1 MPDLS
6 GSARRLYRRLVGVPP
21 TAPGARAGE
30 PSAETGLDAVEV
42 AERFISD
49 ATDSLSEA
57 MGLALSGVRATA
69 FLDGADLARGTAA
82 LAQAA
87 GRRVPMVLHV
97 TATALPGAGERVGSG
112 HAGLFAAADA
122 GALVLVAA
130 NAQEAVD
137 FSLIA
142 RQVAEEALLPA
153 VVAMDAAET
162 ALALQDLRMPAPDL
176 IEAILGRA
184 NAVRHAPTPSQEL
197 LFGQHRLRLPR
208 RHDLER
214 PVLNGAVQRAD
225 TFALGEAGRAAYF
238 DPHVP
243 AILEQAFER
252 FYKETGR
259 RHAAVSSHHVEDATL
274 VLVAMGSVIEAAELA
289 ADHLRHRHKVKVGV
303 IGLRTLRPFP
313 AEALAALLGGKTVAV
328 LERVS
333 LPLGAEAPLVREL
346 RSTVER
352 AIENGRYG
360 KEAHPGAGVLSEKDR
375 PRLVSVLAGLGG
387 FPVRLQDLE
396 ALCLQ
401 LDKAPTSPVFL
412 GLDLTSA
419 ASPYPK
425 RQVLHDALKRGYPQ
439 AARLGLRSKDAPPD
453 LLPKGGVVIQVSS
466 LAGQGGEG
474 QAREAALLLHQL
486 FGGHLRVRSAFPAE
500 RFDTIVEERLIHAP
514 IPLKDPGDDLRAH
527 LAVWAAPAGIA
538 VPADFADR
546 VRDDGAILFEHD
558 ASIGSVWKTLP
569 ARVRGDILRR
579 KLHLFTA
586 KGYEAPGTPEPLD
599 ASTLRDERM
608 LGAVFGA
615 LNTLGVVVI
624 NPRKLL
630 AARRKLFEDAPE
642 AETDARIRELQAGFD
657 FAARVETT
665 GLPAPTAGEEVV
677 VEAEPP
683 ASVRRAGH
691 VDETVDSLPRFW
703 DQVGVPESEG
713 AGGGFHPDP
722 YFATGTLPAL
732 SSSFHDVS
740 RGRRM
745 LPAFDAARCTGC
757 GACWSGCPDSAL
769 AAGVWSPSVFVER
782 GMALAARSGR
792 SAEGLRMTLGKF
804 AARVGEELAASA
816 TPGIGAGA
824 LLDAAF
830 AHVTSKMTLTEDRR
844 KGVEDAF
851 RAVRDAVGA
860 LPVTR
865 TQVFFEE
872 PEATAKGSGE
882 LFSLAINPDACKGCG
897 LCVTVCEPEA
907 LTRAAEEPARAAASR
922 EGWRLLHELPE
933 PSEAACARAREHAEV
948 GPLAAAMLR
957 REANLA
963 MIGGDG
969 AEAGSGEKI
978 ALRQILGIALDAI
991 APAVNQYVAE
1001 IEELRVKLSEAIREG
1016 LASALPTT
1024 DLDALADGL
1033 DAMGRPDT
1041 DLAALTARVETAFE
1055 TGRVDVLR
1063 MRRLVDVARDLADL
1077 HQRLTVGATGA
1088 GVAKFG
1094 LVLAPSADAGW
1105 VGAFPNNPFGVPVTL
1120 RGEADGLAL
1129 ARGVL
1134 EGQLRQALDGMRTV
1148 RRARLE
1154 VERPSEAAVAGA
1166 SLARLT
1172 WRDLTAEERRAC
1184 PPLFFV
1190 ADETAL
1196 AGDAIAGFAEL
1207 LNDDLPVKAVLLA
1220 EASFRREIGISQGGG
1235 ARGTKPAPAA
1245 PEFGLL
1251 ALAGSRALVV
1261 QSSIAHSR
1269 HLAAGVTAAVL
1280 HDGPAV
1286 VRVYAPSP
1294 ERHGFAPDRTL
1305 ERAQGAVLSRTC
1317 PLFTAAHDPV
1327 GGSALRVSVDGNP
1340 DPAAIWS
1347 TDADGNAVTPASW
1360 ARGERRLSGHLSPVA
1375 GNASEP
1381 TPLAEYLA
1389 LSAEDRED
1397 KTPVVIGP
1405 DGTFQ
1410 VDPALVG
1417 AAGERLAAWRTLQ
1430 ALAGMGAP
1438 RVEPAE
1444 ADIEALA
1451 TKEIEHA
1458 AQVDALRRDYEARLA
1473 NQQYQLKAE
1482 LARQIRT
1489 KLMTIVSRP
1498 SGNGGDEV

>member
-1 MPDLS
+1 M
-6 GSARRLYRRLVGVPP
+6 
-21 TAPGARAGE
+21 
-30 PSAETGLDAVEV
+30 
-42 AERFISD
+42 
-49 ATDSLSEA
+49 
-57 MGLALSGVRATA
+57 
-69 FLDGADLARGTAA
+69 
-82 LAQAA
+82 
-87 GRRVPMVLHV
+87 
-97 TATALPGAGERVGSG
+97 
-112 HAGLFAAADA
+112 
-122 GALVLVAA
+122 
-130 NAQEAVD
+130 
-137 FSLIA
+137 
-142 RQVAEEALLPA
+142 
-153 VVAMDAAET
+153 
-162 ALALQDLRMPAPDL
+162 
-176 IEAILGRA
+176 
-184 NAVRHAPTPSQEL
+184 
-197 LFGQHRLRLPR
+197 
-208 RHDLER
+208 
-214 PVLNGAVQRAD
+214 
-225 TFALGEAGRAAYF
+225 
-238 DPHVP
+238 
-243 AILEQAFER
+243 
-252 FYKETGR
+252 
-259 RHAAVSSHHVEDATL
+259 
-274 VLVAMGSVIEAAELA
+274 
-289 ADHLRHRHKVKVGV
+289 
-303 IGLRTLRPFP
+303 
-313 AEALAALLGGKTVAV
+313 
-328 LERVS
+328 
-333 LPLGAEAPLVREL
+333 
-346 RSTVER
+346 
-352 AIENGRYG
+352 
-360 KEAHPGAGVLSEKDR
+360 
-375 PRLVSVLAGLGG
+375 
-387 FPVRLQDLE
+387 QDLE

-401 LDKAPTSPVFL
+401 LDKAPTSPIFL
-412 GLDLTSA
+412 GLDLASA
-419 ASPYPK
+419 AGPYPK
-425 RQVLHDALKRGYPQ
+425 RQVLHDALKRGYPH
-439 AARLGLRSKDAPPD
+439 AAKLGLRSKDAPPD
-453 LLPKGGVVIQVSS
+453 LLPKGGIVVHVSS
-466 LAGQGGEG
+466 LAGQGGDG
-474 QAREAALLLHQL
+474 QAREAALLLHEL
-486 FGGHLRVRSAFPAE
+486 LGGHIRMRGTYPAE
-500 RFDTIVEERLIHAP
+500 RFDALLNARVIHTP
-514 IPLKDPGDDLRAH
+514 TPFKDPGDDLRAH
-527 LAVWAAPAGIA
+527 LAVWAAPAGVA
-538 VPADFADR
+538 MPADFADR
-546 VRDDGAILFEHD
+546 VRDDGAILFAHD

-569 ARVRGDILRR
+569 ARVRGEVLRR

-586 KGYEAPGTPEPLD
+586 KGYEAPPSVNGTPELLD
-599 ASTLRDERM
+599 AETLREERM
-608 LGAVFGA
+608 LGAVFSA
-615 LNTLGVVVI
+615 LNTLGLVEV

-630 AARRKLFEDAPE
+630 AARRRLFEDAPD
-642 AETDARIRELQAGFD
+642 AETDVRVRELQAGFD
-657 FAARVETT
+657 FAAKVETT
-665 GLPAPTAGEEVV
+665 GLPMPAAGESVV

-683 ASVRRAGH
+683 VSVRRAGRAE
-691 VDETVDSLPRFW
+691 ETFDSLTRFW
-703 DQVGVPESEG
+703 DQVGVPEREG
-713 AGGGFHPDP
+713 AGGDFHPDP

-745 LPAFDAARCTGC
+745 LPSFDAARCTGC

-769 AAGVWSPSVFVER
+769 AAGVWSPSVFIER
-782 GMALAARSGR
+782 GMALATRGGR

-830 AHVTSKMTLTEDRR
+830 AQVTSKMTLTEDRR

-851 RAVRDAVGA
+851 RAVRDAVGE
-860 LPVTR
+860 LPLTR
-865 TQVFFEE
+865 TKVFFEG
-872 PEATAKGSGE
+872 PEAAAKGSGE

-907 LTRAAEEPARAAASR
+907 LTRAPEESARAAAFR
-922 EGWRLLHELPE
+922 DGWRLLHELPE
-933 PSEAACARAREHAEV
+933 PSEAACARAREHADV

-978 ALRQILGIALDAI
+978 ALRQILGIALDAV
-991 APAVNQYVAE
+991 APAVKAYVAE
-1001 IEELRVKLSEAIREG
+1001 IEELRVKLSEAVREG
-1016 LASALPTT
+1016 LASALPTS
-1024 DLDALADGL
+1024 DLNALAEGL

-1055 TGRVDVLR
+1055 TGRVDVVR

-1154 VERPSEAAVAGA
+1154 VERPAEAAVAGA

-1220 EASFRREIGISQGGG
+1220 EASFRREIGISQGSG

-1261 QSSIAHSR
+1261 QGSIAHSR

-1327 GGSALRVSVDGNP
+1327 GGSALHVSVDGNP

-1347 TDADGNAVTPASW
+1347 ADADGNAVTPASW

-1405 DGTFQ
+1405 DGAFQ
-1410 VDPALVG
+1410 VDPALVS

-1438 RVEPAE
+1438 RVESAE
-1444 ADIEALA
+1444 ADVEALA
-1451 TKEIEHA
+1451 T
-1458 AQVDALRRDYEARLA
+1458 RRSSTRRRSTRFGGTTRHGSRISSI
-1473 NQQYQLKAE
+1473 N
-1482 LARQIRT
+1482 
-1489 KLMTIVSRP
+1489 SRP
-1498 SGNGGDEV
+1498 SLRVRSARSS